1 MKIPYW
7 QHPIPRI
14 RKTLPFIIALSVSRT
29 AGNWCEQ
36 ERSGEKL
43 IESIEQIDLPLK
55 RPKKSLFLQLIQNF
69 PLLLKDS
76 IEARNIKLVLYVD
89 WIGEIYNTREL

>member
-7 QHPIPRI
+7 QHAIPRI
-14 RKTLPFIIALSVSRT
+14 RKTLPFTIALSVSRT

-76 IEARNIKLVLYVD
+76 IEARMSQFL
-89 WIGEIYNTREL
+89 